1 MAILLDLAD
10 LTLNPQEAD
19 EVSKIVVERIYG
31 QAELNANHRVDTGI
45 IMKEQ
50 ILLAGRIGLLG
61 KKITGCKPPEDN
73 KAVPMSQK
81 YWEPID
87 WGFRM
92 SHCAKDVNQL
102 FKAFQRKMKRG
113 DYNDLQGE
121 QEMLFIIS
129 RVEDAMIENLNRLI
143 WFGDTDMDIVDEGG
157 YLADAQVADLPYWT
171 VLDGLWPQ
179 VFAGVTST
187 DIPHYNIT
195 LNEAVSKAAQFV
207 IPSGFALGIF
217 RGLFE
222 KADTRLRNAPLK
234 KIFVTDS
241 IAQEWITYLEDQS
254 LAFSL
259 AEVQDGITNLRYR
272 GAEIVVRDDWDR
284 HIVNFDDG
292 TVYNFPHRAL
302 MTVADNIPIGTMD
315 EESLTEVKSWFSLD
329 DDVNYLQVQSRFDV
343 KYLEGYMAV
352 AAY

>member
-1 MAILLDLAD
+1 MATLLDLAD

-19 EVSKIVVERIYG
+19 EVGKIIVERVYG
-31 QAELNANHRVDTGI
+31 HPALNSQHRVETGI
-45 IMKEQ
+45 VMKEQ

-61 KKITGCKPPEDN
+61 KKLTGCKPPEDN
-73 KAVPMSQK
+73 KTVPMSQK
-81 YWEPID
+81 YWDPID

-129 RVEDAMIENLNRLI
+129 RVEEAMIENLHRLI
-143 WFGDTDMDIVDEGG
+143 WFGDTTMDIADEGS

-171 VLDGLWPQ
+171 VLDGLWKQ
-179 VFAGVTST
+179 IFAGVTAS
-187 DIPHYNIT
+187 DIPHVNVT

-207 IPSGFALGIF
+207 IPAGFAIGIF
-217 RGLFE
+217 RAMFGA
-222 KADTRLRNAPLK
+222 ADSRLRMAPDK

-241 IAQEWITYLEDQS
+241 IAQEWITYLETQS

-259 AEVQDGITNLRYR
+259 AEVQDGISNLRYR
-272 GAEIVVRDDWDR
+272 GAEIVVRNDWDR
-284 HIVNFDDG
+284 HIENFDDG
-292 TVYNFPHRAL
+292 TVYYFPHRAL
-302 MTVADNIPIGTMD
+302 MTTPDNIPVGTMD
-315 EESLTEVKSWFSLD
+315 EESLTEVKSWFSQD